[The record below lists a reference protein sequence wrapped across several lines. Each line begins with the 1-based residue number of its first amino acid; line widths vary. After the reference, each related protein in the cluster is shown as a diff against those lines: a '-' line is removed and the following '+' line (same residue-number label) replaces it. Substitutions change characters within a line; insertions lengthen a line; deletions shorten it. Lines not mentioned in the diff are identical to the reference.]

1 MSNTPDV
8 IEGDVWKL
16 KQSNATL
23 LAFQMGLAELYDGV

>member
-8 IEGDVWKL
+8 IEDVWKL